1 MKQKGSRWLPYDE
14 EAEDLVDLEDVPEF
28 EHMHDSKEHVGDAN
42 EDNLEQSTLPK
53 EPAIPDLLI
62 DWFQWLSVLFDL
74 WLLLNFPLNLM
85 KT

>member
-1 MKQKGSRWLPYDE
+1 M
-14 EAEDLVDLEDVPEF
+14 DLEDVPEF

-62 DWFQWLSVLFDL
+62 D
-74 WLLLNFPLNLM
+74 
-85 KT
+85 